1 MSYHPEGN
9 SLLRSDWVSYSFP
22 YEHANGRPGLS
33 FFLFLNIYL
42 FIICMERDD
51 IPLEEAFAAYSAG
64 MAVLKQCNDQ
74 IDKVEKQVL
83 KLTEE
88 GELEEFGNGR
98 ISI

>member
-1 MSYHPEGN
+1 MAEET
-9 SLLRSDWVSYSFP
+9 R
-22 YEHANGRPGLS
+22 RPGLEEN
-33 FFLFLNIYL
+33 FARLDELIGQL
-42 FIICMERDD
+42 DRDD
-51 IPLEEAFAAYSAG
+51 IPLEEAFQAYSAG

-88 GELEEFGNGR
+88 GQLEEFGNGS

>member
-1 MSYHPEGN
+1 MAEET
-9 SLLRSDWVSYSFP
+9 R
-22 YEHANGRPGLS
+22 RPGLEEN
-33 FFLFLNIYL
+33 FARLDELIGQL
-42 FIICMERDD
+42 DRDD

-64 MAVLKQCNDQ
+64 MALVKQCNDQ

-88 GELEEFGNGR
+88 GQLEEFGNGS